1 MSNLLRTYVRTV
13 LTESSKWL
21 GMSPT
26 DILVDLKRLEGK
38 NIIFFDTETTGLGP
52 KQSQITEVAAMVVP
66 LTGWQDK
73 FVTAQSFHEKA
84 NLTPETINR
93 ADAHDAERVKK
104 LANDPNY
111 KPKTMS
117 PRELLSMT
125 NYGNHSKDYMDE
137 RDLLVAYSEWC
148 ESIPNKVYAAHNA
161 SFDMKMLN
169 GRLRKYGENPIPKA
183 EVLDTLTLVQLFL
196 QPVIKAATPGGRT
209 ADMASKLDTGRK
221 GLYKYSSRLGA
232 LAKASGVSIDN
243 WHSAD
248 ADVIMMMSVVAAV
261 IDEIENGEY
270 DSEKATKGSK
280 FAQKRYFRRREK
292 KYGKEKAAKKK

>member
-1 MSNLLRTYVRTV
+1 MT
-13 LTESSKWL
+13 
-21 GMSPT
+21 PA

-38 NIIFFDTETTGLGP
+38 NIIFFDTETTGLRP
-52 KQSQITEVAAMVVP
+52 EQSQITEIAAMVVP
-66 LTGWQDK
+66 LTSWQDK
-73 FVTAQSFHEKA
+73 FVTTQTFHEKA
-84 NLTPETINR
+84 NLTPETVDK
-93 ADAHDAERVKK
+93 ADAHDDERAQK
-104 LANDPNY
+104 LIDDPGY
-111 KPKTMS
+111 KSKTLS

-148 ESIPNKVYAAHNA
+148 DSIPNKVYAAHNA
-161 SFDMKMLN
+161 PFDMKMVN
-169 GRLRKYGENPIPKA
+169 ARLKKYGEKPIPKA

-196 QPVIKAATPGGRT
+196 QPVIRAATPGGRT

-248 ADVIMMMSVVAAV
+248 ADVIMMMSVISAV

-270 DSEKATKGSK
+270 DSEQSIKGSK
-280 FAQKRYFRRREK
+280 FAQKKYFRRREK
-292 KYGKEKAAKKK
+292 KYRKEKAAKKNKK

>member
-21 GMSPT
+21 GMTPA

-52 KQSQITEVAAMVVP
+52 KKSQITEVAAMVVP

-73 FVTAQSFHEKA
+73 FVITQSFHEKA
-84 NLTPETINR
+84 NLTPETVDR
-93 ADAHDAERVKK
+93 ANAHDAERIQK
-104 LANDPNY
+104 LADDPNY
-111 KPKTMS
+111 KPSAKS
-117 PRELLSMT
+117 ERELLSMT
-125 NYGNHSKDYMDE
+125 NYGSHSKDYMDE
-137 RDLLVAYSEWC
+137 HNLLVTYSEWC
-148 ESIPNKVYAAHNA
+148 DSIPNKVYAAHNA
-161 SFDMKMLN
+161 PFDMRMLN
-169 GRLRKYGENPIPKA
+169 GRLRKYGEKPIPKA

-196 QPVIKAATPGGRT
+196 QPVIKAATPDGRT
-209 ADMASKLDTGRK
+209 ADMASKLDTGRR
-221 GLYKYSSRLGA
+221 GLYKYSSRLGT
-232 LAKASGVSIDN
+232 LAKAAGVSIDN

-270 DSEKATKGSK
+270 DSEKAAEGSK
-280 FAQKRYFRRREK
+280 FAQKRYFRKREK
-292 KYGKEKAAKKK
+292 KYRKEKAAKKK